1 MNSFA
6 RFSAVLTMISCA
18 IGGVVLLVLGFQAL
32 KVSFFVTL
40 LYLFLALTVFSS
52 LAYTYA
58 VAFEMP
64 AQIEEL
70 ERKIGTQRQ
79 EISSLR
85 NEVRNDSAPLPSSG
99 LKPVSSTASLQGK
112 KKTSKIAEEAWRC
125 PGCGSVNLGT
135 RLDCFGCGKT
145 RPVQKTSAEEQT
157 DAEKYWTCVKCGK
170 SNLSSRDT
178 CWSCGKKK

>member
-18 IGGVVLLVLGFQAL
+18 ISGVVLLVLGFQAL

-58 VAFEMP
+58 VAFVMP

-85 NEVRNDSAPLPSSG
+85 NEVRNGSAPLPSSG
-99 LKPVSSTASLQGK
+99 FKPVSPTASLQGN
-112 KKTSKIAEEAWRC
+112 EEPWRC

-145 RPVQKTSAEEQT
+145 RPVQKTPAEEQT
-157 DAEKYWTCVKCGK
+157 GAEKYWTCVKCGK
-170 SNLSSRDT
+170 SNLSSRVT